1 MRAPR
6 RRRRVTRR
14 VALHGC
20 CAGLALW
27 AGGATCVLAQETYTQ
42 SDFGGVGLLQ
52 SPTARMAQEGEFSF
66 VLSRTTPYTNYN
78 VSMQPLPWLEGSFR
92 YTNVSNRPYGPA
104 YLSGSQTYKDKSID
118 AKIRLWEESRWLPA
132 VAVGARDIGGTGLF
146 SSEYIVT
153 SKRAGPFDFS
163 LGLAWGYI
171 GNRGDIANPLNIIS
185 DKFSTRPSSGSGATG
200 ALSINKFLR
209 GRPGFFGG
217 VEYRSPWDWLVLKA
231 ELDGNDYK
239 HQPQSNN
246 QPQRWPINL
255 GAVFRVNRNV
265 DLTLGYERGKVA
277 TAAINLHSNLAT
289 HVDPP
294 KLNDPKPE
302 AVAFESTPVAAPPE
316 ATGDSAMR
324 GTADSAS
331 PEATPPPSGAVS
343 PGAEGGG
350 NLTADSSARSRRPPD
365 QVDWREVARTLND
378 NAGINVSSIGRR
390 GSELVIH
397 GQQDRFFYNAEGVG
411 RATRIIDN
419 RVDGSIDWLTVRS
432 ERNGLATVDTSVH
445 RPKFIELLDNRIDLQ
460 TFRRSVEQDPVTAQE
475 EEVLYRAPLKR
486 FSGGTSLGYQQNLGG
501 PDAFVLYQIYGAA
514 SGTFNI
520 TRNLWVDGVLA
531 VNIANNYDKFKY
543 DAPSNLPRVRTN
555 VRQYLTSSDI
565 TMPNF
570 QVTGTH
576 KLGEDLYGLAYA
588 GMLESMYGGAGG
600 EVLYRPFG
608 QHWAFGADLNWVK
621 SRGFDQDFSFRRY
634 HVITGQATGYLD
646 TGFHNVTL
654 AVSVGRYLAG
664 DWGTTVDVSR
674 QFANGARM
682 GAYATITNK
691 SGSAGYG
698 EGSFDKGI
706 YVSIPFDML
715 LPRSSRNRATLLWEP
730 LQRDGGARLNK
741 RYTLYTM
748 TNDLDSDLFDKNLN
762 KIGD

>member
-1 MRAPR
+1 VRLAAVSR
-6 RRRRVTRR
+6 RGLRR
-14 VALHGC
+14 VASYG
-20 CAGLALW
+20 GRALRL
-27 AGGATCVLAQETYTQ
+27 GVLAGVASAAGAQEAYTQ
-42 SDFGGVGLLQ
+42 SDFGGVGLMQ

-78 VSMQPLPWLEGSFR
+78 VSLQPLPWLEGSFR
-92 YTNVSNRPYGPA
+92 YTNVSNRPYGPT

-118 AKIRLWEESRWLPA
+118 AKVRLREESRWLPA

-146 SSEYIVT
+146 SSEYIVA

-171 GNRGDIANPLNIIS
+171 GNRGDIANPLDFIS
-185 DKFSTRPSSGSGATG
+185 DKFDTRPNSGTGATG

-217 VEYRSPWDWLVLKA
+217 VEYRSPWRWLVLKA

-239 HQPQSNN
+239 HQPQNNN
-246 QPQRWPINL
+246 QPQRWPVNL
-255 GAVFRVNRNV
+255 GAVFRLNGNV
-265 DLTLGYERGKVA
+265 DLTLGYERGHVG

-294 KLNDPKPE
+294 KLSDPKPE
-302 AVAFESTPVAAPPE
+302 AVAYTSVPVRTSPEPQAALPT
-316 ATGDSAMR
+316 ALTGDKA
-324 GTADSAS
+324 AA
-331 PEATPPPSGAVS
+331 AGA
-343 PGAEGGG
+343 PGP
-350 NLTADSSARSRRPPD
+350 ARRAPA
-365 QVDWREVARTLND
+365 QVDWAEMANALGS
-378 NAGINVSSIGRR
+378 NAGIDVRSIGRR

-397 GQQDRFFYNAEGVG
+397 GQQDRFFYAAEGVG
-411 RATRIIDN
+411 RATRIVDN
-419 RVDGSIDWLTVRS
+419 RVDGTIDWVTVSAERS
-432 ERNGLATVDTSVH
+432 GLATVDTSVH
-445 RPKFIELLDNRIDLQ
+445 RPRFLELLDHRLDLSD
-460 TFRRSVEQDPVTAQE
+460 FRRSVEQDPVTARD
-475 EEVLYRAPLKR
+475 EEVLYRAPLRR
-486 FSGGTSLGYQQNLGG
+486 FTGGTSLGYQQNLGG
-501 PDAFVLYQIYGAA
+501 PDAFVLYQVYAAA
-514 SGTFNI
+514 SGTFNV
-520 TRNLWVDGVLA
+520 TRHLWVDSVLS
-531 VNIANNYDKFKY
+531 VNLANNYDTFRY
-543 DAPSNLPRVRTN
+543 DAPSNLPRVRTD
-555 VRQYLTSSDI
+555 VRRYLTSSDV
-565 TMPNF
+565 TVPNL
-570 QVTGTH
+570 QLTGTR
-576 KLGEDLYGLAYA
+576 KLGQDLYGLAYA

-608 QHWAFGADLNWVK
+608 QHWAIGADLNWVK
-621 SRGFDQDFSFRRY
+621 SRGFRQDLSFRKY

-646 TGFHNVTL
+646 TGYHNVTV

-706 YVSIPFDML
+706 YVSIPFDLL
-715 LPRSSRNRATLLWEP
+715 LPRSSRNRATLLWQP

-741 RYTLYTM
+741 RYTLYTL
-748 TNDLDSDLFDKNLN
+748 TNDLDSDLFDKNLGR
-762 KIGD
+762 IAE

>member
-1 MRAPR
+1 MRRASPGPKLAR
-6 RRRRVTRR
+6 KRA
-14 VALHGC
+14 ALHGC
-20 CAGLALW
+20 CAGLVLW
-27 AGGATCVLAQETYTQ
+27 AGSASVLHAETYTQ

-66 VLSRTTPYTNYN
+66 VLSRATPYTNYN
-78 VSMQPLPWLEGSFR
+78 VSLQPLPWLEGSFR
-92 YTNVSNRPYGPA
+92 YTNVSNRPYGPT

-118 AKIRLWEESRWLPA
+118 AKVRLWEESRWLPA

-153 SKRAGPFDFS
+153 SKRAGPLDFS

-171 GNRGDIANPLNIIS
+171 GNRGDIGNPLNIIS
-185 DKFSTRPSSGSGATG
+185 DRFRTRPSSGTGATG

-217 VEYRSPWDWLVLKA
+217 VEYRSPWEWLILKA

-239 HQPQSNN
+239 HQPQDNN
-246 QPQRWPINL
+246 QPQRWPVNL
-255 GAVFRVNRNV
+255 GAVFRLNHNV

-277 TAAINLHSNLAT
+277 TAALNLHANLAT
-289 HVDPP
+289 HVDPV
-294 KLNDPKPE
+294 KSSDPKPE
-302 AVAFESTPVAAPPE
+302 SVAFTSAPVTSLPEPSAPAGAAQ
-316 ATGDSAMR
+316 GI
-324 GTADSAS
+324 
-331 PEATPPPSGAVS
+331 ATPGRKAP
-343 PGAEGGG
+343 E
-350 NLTADSSARSRRPPD
+350 
-365 QVDWREVARTLND
+365 QVDWQEMARSLGD
-378 NAGINVSSIGRR
+378 NAGINVSSIRRR

-397 GQQDRFFYNAEGVG
+397 GQQDRFFYASEGVG
-411 RATRIIDN
+411 RATRIVDN
-419 RVDGSIDWLTVRS
+419 RVDGSIDWVTVS
-432 ERNGLATVDTSVH
+432 AERNGLNTVDTSVH
-445 RPKFIELLDNRIDLQ
+445 RPRFIELLDNRIDLP
-460 TFRRSVEQDPVTAQE
+460 TFRRSVEQDPVTARD

-501 PDAFVLYQIYGAA
+501 PDAFVLYQVYGAA

-520 TRNLWVDGVLA
+520 TRNLWLDGVLA

-570 QVTGTH
+570 QLTGTR

-588 GMLESMYGGAGG
+588 GMLESMYGGVGG

-608 QHWAFGADLNWVK
+608 EHWALGADVNWVK

-634 HVITGQATGYLD
+634 HVVTGQATGYLD
-646 TGFHNVTL
+646 TGYHNVTL

-664 DWGTTVDVSR
+664 DWGTTIDVSR
-674 QFANGARM
+674 QFANGTRM
-682 GAYATITNK
+682 GAYATVTNK

-706 YVSIPFDML
+706 YVSIPFDLL
-715 LPRSSRNRATLLWEP
+715 LPNSSRNRATLLWQP

-741 RYTLYTM
+741 RYTLYTL
-748 TNDLDSDLFDKNLN
+748 TNDLDSDLFDKNLG
-762 KIGD
+762 KITQ